1 MDNAW
6 WKAYYMP
13 VMDYTELLNDIAQRL
28 DDGGSCDLW
37 SNEALRLPPH
47 PYRKLFIFR
56 LIEEHMVV
64 FMVHKFVNKIEKNE

>member
-13 VMDYTELLNDIAQRL
+13 VMDCTELLNDIAPRL

-37 SNEALRLPPH
+37 SNEALRLSPH
-47 PYRKLFIFR
+47 PPSLQKAIYFQADRGAHGGIYGS
-56 LIEEHMVV
+56 
-64 FMVHKFVNKIEKNE
+64 